1 MNESNLLDQIINP
14 TDTQQKVWQLTDDM
28 SMSPSKWLNVW
39 INCTNNQPYL
49 AQFGYAELAILD
61 IIDTHTFPEEKDT
74 YSNVAIKMFQDE
86 LQPLQDKIDA
96 AIYELRHEDS
106 YTATDSQ
113 KAFVEHQKESIN
125 LYSLLSSKADNTLLS
140 NYLLINKQ
148 MPVTAEFRN
157 HLHTLGHDDLVQLVD
172 KCLLKQKLDDD
183 FKPSINKQKKKSQQF
198 KI

>member
-1 MNESNLLDQIINP
+1 MNESNLLNQIINP
-14 TDTQQKVWQLTDDM
+14 TDALQKVWKLISDDDFK
-28 SMSPSKWLNVW
+28 PSKR
-39 INCTNNQPYL
+39 IDIMITCINNQSYL
-49 AQFGYAELAILD
+49 AQFGFAELAVLD
-61 IIDTHTFPEEKDT
+61 MIDAYIEPTEKET
-74 YSNVAIKMFQDE
+74 YFNVAIKMSQDE
-86 LQPLQDKIDA
+86 LQRLQSKIDV

-106 YTATDSQ
+106 YTATDTQ

-125 LYSLLSSKADNTLLS
+125 LYSLLSSKAENTLLS

-172 KCLLKQKLDDD
+172 KCLLKQKFDDD
-183 FKPSINKQKKKSQQF
+183 FKPSINKQKNKSQQF